1 MGICSSVQKKTQK
14 NNFHFKKTISPN
26 QISNNTQSNTS
37 PSSQKEKIM
46 NQLSPKSNI
55 SNITNFITIK
65 DTFLGRGGSGII
77 REGIDINGKKYAI
90 KSIIKNDYMNIYYKR
105 EIEITLDLNNEN
117 IIKCYDIYEDNN
129 YIHFILELCN
139 GGDLFDYILNSK
151 NGKLEENEAIDFL
164 EQILKSLIYLHE
176 EKKIIHRDIKPE
188 NIVIKIENGKKI
200 IKLIDFG
207 MSNYIMNN
215 INFNN
220 INFQNEQLGT
230 LQYAAPEIYE
240 GKEYSTKI
248 DLWSLGVVLYN
259 MIFGT
264 QLFNGNGNS
273 IKNEVLYKKIK
284 FEKFQNPLIQKLAIG
299 LLERNPE
306 KRFNVNQALSMIKLI
321 KNNELNF
328 TIPSNFIPDI
338 DNVLNLVNYDYECI
352 NDLRNIF
359 IKILNQKNVDFIFNN
374 IKKKFGN
381 SKIEMNLLIDECL
394 KIHYN
399 DIELK
404 YLIQFQKKIGEKKLK
419 NNFIDLENFFRYIK
433 ESIIIISKI
442 KDVKK

>member
-1 MGICSSVQKKTQK
+1 
-14 NNFHFKKTISPN
+14 
-26 QISNNTQSNTS
+26 
-37 PSSQKEKIM
+37 
-46 NQLSPKSNI
+46 
-55 SNITNFITIK
+55 
-65 DTFLGRGGSGII
+65 
-77 REGIDINGKKYAI
+77 
-90 KSIIKNDYMNIYYKR
+90 
-105 EIEITLDLNNEN
+105 
-117 IIKCYDIYEDNN
+117 
-129 YIHFILELCN
+129 
-139 GGDLFDYILNSK
+139 
-151 NGKLEENEAIDFL
+151 
-164 EQILKSLIYLHE
+164 
-176 EKKIIHRDIKPE
+176 
-188 NIVIKIENGKKI
+188 
-200 IKLIDFG
+200 
-207 MSNYIMNN
+207 
-215 INFNN
+215 
-220 INFQNEQLGT
+220 
-230 LQYAAPEIYE
+230 
-240 GKEYSTKI
+240 
-248 DLWSLGVVLYN
+248 

-359 IKILNQKNVDFIFNN
+359 IKILNQKNVDLIFNN

-381 SKIEMNLLIDECL
+381 SKIEMNLLINECL